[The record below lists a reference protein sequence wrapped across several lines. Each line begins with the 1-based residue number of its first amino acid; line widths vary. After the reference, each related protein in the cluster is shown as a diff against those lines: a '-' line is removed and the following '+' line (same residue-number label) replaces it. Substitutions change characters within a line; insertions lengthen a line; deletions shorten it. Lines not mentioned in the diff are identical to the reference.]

1 VDVKALVTQA
11 QNGNV
16 QAFEQLVF
24 LYQDRLYGLCHRLA
38 GNHTDAQDL
47 AQEAFVRAYRAL
59 GKFRQEADFG
69 TYLHRIA
76 VNLWL
81 SYRKRNHNEFSLDDP
96 VLTTEGE
103 LLRQVADNN
112 QQPEQVLENAE
123 FQLLVHE
130 ALAALPKEHRAV
142 LVLREM
148 ESLSYEEIAATLGVA
163 PGTVKSRLN
172 RARNALKKTLRRMA
186 AKKGFELPVTE

>member
-1 VDVKALVTQA
+1 MDVKALVTQA

-16 QAFEQLVF
+16 QAFEQLVL

-123 FQLLVHE
+123 FQLLVRE
-130 ALAALPKEHRAV
+130 ALAVLPKEHRAV